1 HGGGVRLW
9 KCYREKQHSP
19 SIATAFFSLFP
30 TPRTP
35 VSTIAPQDM
44 TIPKQFE
51 PPVGH
56 RRSTQKNGAYRL
68 GKFELRLC
76 PLPLAPQGGFFT
88 PPMRWLDYAAP
99 ELASLRRP

>member
-1 HGGGVRLW
+1 DVAVG
-9 KCYREKQHSP
+9 
-19 SIATAFFSLFP
+19 ITASH
-30 TPRTP
+30 
-35 VSTIAPQDM
+35 AHKDM
-44 TIPKQFE
+44 TILKQFE

-56 RRSTQKNGAYRL
+56 RRSAQKNGAYRL

-99 ELASLRRP
+99 ELASLRRPSGGPITPPPDWLYNAAR